1 MLERHYCGRV
11 IRARSSAVPT
21 RRLLAGLAV
30 AGLAIGVTACG
41 GDDDGDT
48 SVPSESVVTTVDSTT
63 PGHDTQADDDSD
75 ANEDDGEEVAA
86 GPSYTIVG
94 GDTLSGIAGRA
105 GVPLADLIAVNGW
118 SDGEN
123 HTILPGDV
131 ITLPEGATVPTPRTT
146 TTAASNSGSG
156 SGSGNSGSGSGNS
169 GSGSGNSGSGSG
181 NSGSGS
187 GNSGSGSG
195 NSGSGNSE
203 GGYRAASPNYTE
215 GDTLVV
221 SSPVVDGDYGAEATS
236 DGTVIT
242 FVLGRIV
249 SWETCA
255 EGMTD
260 DEASD
265 ACASPPLWEPG
276 EGTSI
281 SVAGSD
287 LDEVTVINGFDAN
300 NVWSVDGE
308 ELARLIAGEAPASDA
323 PDGFQFYN
331 WTYLITVAGGDV
343 VAADQQ
349 WHS

>member
-41 GDDDGDT
+41 DDDDGDT
-48 SVPSESVVTTVDSTT
+48 SVPSESVVTTVDSTA
-63 PGHDTQADDDSD
+63 PADDTGAD
-75 ANEDDGEEVAA
+75 EDDEGEGEEVAA
-86 GPSYTIVG
+86 GPSYTIVS

-105 GVPLADLIAVNGW
+105 GVPLDDLIAVNGW

-156 SGSGNSGSGSGNS
+156 NSGSGSGNS

-187 GNSGSGSG
+187 
-195 NSGSGNSE
+195 SGSGNSE
-203 GGYRAASPNYTE
+203 GGYRTASPNYTE

-276 EGTSI
+276 DGTSI

-331 WTYLITVAGGDV
+331 WTYLVTVAGGDV